1 MFVLNVNFWRIVQVQ
16 FFFFAQYL
24 FVSKLQLW
32 RSGSAANDRDP
43 QTSTALDYQPLICF
57 SQPYNVVIMIRLKI
71 NKNLAYIRC
80 IFPHWQLL
88 EAMDIRFRRGFELL
102 ILCGN

>member
-1 MFVLNVNFWRIVQVQ
+1 MCYVLRDCAVV
-16 FFFFAQYL
+16 FFAQYL
-24 FVSKLQLW
+24 FVLQLW

-57 SQPYNVVIMIRLKI
+57 SPPYNVIIMIRLKI
-71 NKNLAYIRC
+71 TKILAYIHYSLHFSSPTV
-80 IFPHWQLL
+80 IGSY
-88 EAMDIRFRRGFELL
+88 DIRFRRGFELL